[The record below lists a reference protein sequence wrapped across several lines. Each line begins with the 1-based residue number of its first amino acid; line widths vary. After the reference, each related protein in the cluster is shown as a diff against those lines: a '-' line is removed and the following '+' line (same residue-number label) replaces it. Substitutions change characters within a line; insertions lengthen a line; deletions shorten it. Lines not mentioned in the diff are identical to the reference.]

1 MSLQRERT
9 FILALLLILA
19 AASWAVLIWQSGV
32 MNSMGMGLTMGMGA
46 AMFLAIW
53 VVMMIAMMF
62 PATATMNLAFVRV
75 QRDRHSG
82 KRPSVSPWIFV
93 GAYLLIWT
101 LFGVLAYLGALIT
114 SGLAQQIPW
123 ILLNATRIGGSVLIV
138 AGLYQFTPLKRVCL
152 AKCCTPLDFIHSGWR
167 DGSTGTFRMGLE
179 HGIYCLGSNWL
190 LCVLLFPLG
199 LMNIVAMA
207 GLTVVIF
214 AEKMFPR
221 WGERIAQGV
230 GLALILSGM
239 FVMVVPTALLLNGTG
254 M

>member
-1 MSLQRERT
+1 MSVQRERT

-19 AASWAVLIWQSGV
+19 AASWAILIWQSSM
-32 MNSMGMGLTMGMGA
+32 MNMGMGLTMGMGA
-46 AMFLAIW
+46 TLFLAIW

-75 QRDRHSG
+75 QRDKHAGR
-82 KRPSVSPWIFV
+82 RPSVPTWIFV
-93 GAYLLIWT
+93 GAYLFIWT
-101 LFGVLAYLGALIT
+101 LFGVLAYLGALAA

-123 ILLNATRIGGSVLIV
+123 IMMNADRISGGIFIV
-138 AGLYQFTPLKRVCL
+138 AGLYQFTPLKRFCL
-152 AKCCTPLDFIHSGWR
+152 AKCCTPLDFILGGWR
-167 DGSTGTFRMGLE
+167 DGSTGAFRLGLS

-190 LCVLLFPLG
+190 LFVLLFPLG
-199 LMNIVAMA
+199 IMNTAAMA
-207 GLTVVIF
+207 GLTVVIG

-221 WGERIAQGV
+221 GERIAQGV

-239 FVMVVPTALLLNGTG
+239 LVIVVPATLELRLAL